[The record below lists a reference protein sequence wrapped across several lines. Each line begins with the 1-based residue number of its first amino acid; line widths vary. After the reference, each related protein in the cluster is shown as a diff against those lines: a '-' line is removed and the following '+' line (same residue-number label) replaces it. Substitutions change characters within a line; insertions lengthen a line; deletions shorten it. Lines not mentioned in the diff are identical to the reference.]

1 MEEIIETPAAIVD
14 TPAASVDL
22 AATARIVEA
31 LLLAADGPLSLDAL
45 HRLVGVELNLG
56 RKDLREALGV
66 LAERYADSAAQLCEV
81 ASGWRLQ
88 VRPEFG
94 EWVGR
99 LWQEKPPKYS
109 RAALETLAL
118 VVYRQP
124 ITRGEI
130 EDIRGVAVSTNIL
143 RTLLERGWVREVG
156 VKETPGRPSLYGT
169 TSQFLDDFNLRSLD
183 QLPALPEI
191 KDLEQLEAAM
201 NKLGLSTESAAS
213 SLGALAGDSG
223 TDVDD
228 ADADD
233 VDDADDANDADDTDD
248 AAASQ
253 TDVEE
258 DTTANADRSLG
269 DHRDAETARDTDAHA
284 SVADDSEHA
293 HATELADEAHL
304 AEDASDESGDGS
316 IAADVGEH
324 VNAEN
329 DPAADWLPEDEGVA
343 ADDFEPDHADD
354 DDAIDSSAQ
363 DQTASDQPNDDEASS
378 SKPTSHE

>member
-213 SLGALAGDSG
+213 SLGALAGASG
-223 TDVDD
+223 T
-228 ADADD
+228 DADD
-233 VDDADDANDADDTDD
+233 VDDGDDADDPDD

-269 DHRDAETARDTDAHA
+269 DHRDADTARDTDSHA
-284 SVADDSEHA
+284 SVADDSTHPNA
-293 HATELADEAHL
+293 QELAGDAHL
-304 AEDASDESGDGS
+304 VEDATDESGDGPV
-316 IAADVGEH
+316 AADVGEH

-343 ADDFEPDHADD
+343 ADDFELDHADD